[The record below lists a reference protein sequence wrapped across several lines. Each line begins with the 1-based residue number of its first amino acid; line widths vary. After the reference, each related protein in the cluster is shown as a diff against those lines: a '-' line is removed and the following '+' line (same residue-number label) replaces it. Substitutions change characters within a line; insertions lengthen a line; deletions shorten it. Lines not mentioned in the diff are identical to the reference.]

1 MNIKGKVIL
10 VGEVET
16 VGASGFRKRLLVV
29 ETEEKYKQKLPI
41 EFVQDKV
48 SLLENIYEGQDV
60 DVSINLRGSQ
70 YNDKYYAQ
78 ISGWKI
84 AVDNNF

>member
-16 VGASGFRKRLLVV
+16 VGAAGFRKRLLVV
-29 ETEEKYKQKLPI
+29 ETEEQYKQKLPI

-48 SLLENIYEGQDV
+48 SLLDNISEGQDV
-60 DVSINLRGSQ
+60 DVSINLRGSE
-70 YNDKYYAQ
+70 YNGRYYAQ

-84 AVDNNF
+84 AVENNF